1 MGAWIS
7 DLSLKY
13 KFWAVNAVAFVISL
27 MLVLFALH
35 TEQQARS
42 ADARQAAIEQARLLQ
57 QWPQQ
62 AALPNSSSIQ
72 MLQGNASLP
81 GARGTPDASGWQAV
95 KHDARFGDSP

>member
-35 TEQQARS
+35 TEQQASS
-42 ADARQAAIEQARLLQ
+42 ACLLYT
-57 QWPQQ
+57 
-62 AALPNSSSIQ
+62 S
-72 MLQGNASLP
+72 
-81 GARGTPDASGWQAV
+81 RCV
-95 KHDARFGDSP
+95 

>member
-62 AALPNSSSIQ
+62 A
-72 MLQGNASLP
+72 
-81 GARGTPDASGWQAV
+81 
-95 KHDARFGDSP
+95 

>member
-42 ADARQAAIEQARLLQ
+42 ADARQAASEQARLLQ

-62 AALPNSSSIQ
+62 AALPSSASVQ
-72 MLQGNASLP
+72 LLQGCLLYTS
-81 GARGTPDASGWQAV
+81 RCV
-95 KHDARFGDSP
+95 